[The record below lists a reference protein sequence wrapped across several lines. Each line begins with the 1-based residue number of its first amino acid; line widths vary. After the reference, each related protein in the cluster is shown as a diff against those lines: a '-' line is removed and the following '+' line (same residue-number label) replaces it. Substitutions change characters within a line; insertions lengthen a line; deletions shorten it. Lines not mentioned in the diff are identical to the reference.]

1 LPFFVRQN
9 VTTKLSHIIIP
20 KKLPVWAGHGTKTV
34 NDAVGDEE
42 RDRPFADGPA
52 AKRQKTGQPAI
63 GSDARV
69 R

>member
-9 VTTKLSHIIIP
+9 VTTKLSQYDHP
-20 KKLPVWAGHGTKTV
+20 KKLPVWGRATERAPPMKSGT
-34 NDAVGDEE
+34 ALC
-42 RDRPFADGPA
+42 PDGPA